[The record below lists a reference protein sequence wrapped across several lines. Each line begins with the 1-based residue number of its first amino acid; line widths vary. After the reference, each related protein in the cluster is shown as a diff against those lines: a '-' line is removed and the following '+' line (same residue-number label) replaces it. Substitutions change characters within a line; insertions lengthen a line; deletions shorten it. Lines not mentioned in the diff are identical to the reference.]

1 MIITICGS
9 SKFKTEIMNAAA
21 NLTMQGH
28 IVLTPC
34 VFHHADEIEL
44 TPEQKQQL
52 DNLHRQKI
60 SMSDAILVVNKDLY
74 IGESTF
80 GEIDWAQKMN
90 KEIYF
95 TEEMPDSK
103 NDKADESAAEE
114 VEKSN

>member
-9 SKFKTEIMNAAA
+9 SKFKNEIMEAAA
-21 NLTMQGH
+21 NLTIQGH
-28 IVLTPC
+28 IVLAPC

-44 TPEQKQQL
+44 TAEQKQQL

-60 SMSDAILVVNKDLY
+60 SMSDAILVVNKNLY

-80 GEIDWAQKMN
+80 GEIDWAQKMG

-95 TEEMPDSK
+95 TEEIPQNEEEK
-103 NDKADESAAEE
+103 TETEE
-114 VEKSN
+114 VTE

>member
-74 IGESTF
+74 IGESTWS
-80 GEIDWAQKMN
+80 EIDWAQRLN
-90 KEIYF
+90 KQVYF
-95 TEEMPDSK
+95 LENPNPEEKKEEDNTEAK
-103 NDKADESAAEE
+103 
-114 VEKSN
+114 